1 MDWGDIWE
9 WIQSGIGGWILILG
23 AFAIGVWLALRA
35 RKKDAPLKVDE
46 LLHHLQEMGIRA
58 SATDKGIWER
68 SVVERGGESGS
79 WLSRGGKEIWGWV
92 WGGNSRVEG
101 VIEIRERH
109 IDYVQ
114 VVSQAGQEGVRYF
127 LFYLVRSPGH
137 LGENSRKNTKLGRKK
152 KPSVWWGKI
161 VDIEWQGDYHLSQLL
176 NYDQRLRDILLQD
189 DLKKLGGDIEILPDS
204 ERQYDMVRTAYL
216 LPSPDLLKA
225 IDIIAT
231 HIKSWR

>member
-9 WIQSGIGGWILILG
+9 SIRGLSTAIAMLV

-58 SATDKGIWER
+58 SAIDKGIWER
-68 SVVERGGESGS
+68 SVVERGGDSGS

-92 WGGNSRVEG
+92 WGGNTRVEG

-109 IDYVQ
+109 VDYVQ
-114 VVSQAGQEGVRYF
+114 VVSQASQGGVRYF
-127 LFYLVRSPGH
+127 LFYLVRSPGIS
-137 LGENSRKNTKLGRKK
+137 GENGRKNTKLGRKK
-152 KPSVWWGKI
+152 KLGVWWGKI
-161 VDIEWQGDYHLSQLL
+161 VDIQWQGDYHLSQLL
-176 NYDQRLRDILLQD
+176 NYDQRLRDILLQE
-189 DLKKLGGDIEILPDS
+189 DLKYLEGDIEILPDS

-216 LPSPDLLKA
+216 LPPPDLLKA
-225 IDIIAT
+225 LDIIAK